1 MQEHRPQYDILYE
14 RIIFPIN
21 PTEGLS
27 LTAGCCYFTLRGDG
41 YFWSIPRTLIENPTV
56 KARIQERARNLTVM
70 IDGMLRQT
78 PRLGE
83 VKIPVPTERVYEML
97 FHTAIIANG
106 PRMIFREVAACDP
119 ESGQIFYCHQKIAFD
134 KTTIDA
140 FCAHR
145 FYNKL
150 PLLDTNDILATGSPR
165 LPMLDKIFSVLGETK
180 IDQSNL
186 WVSSVLILKN
196 YQPEL
201 FEREDFIRQFTAFFV
216 KHPECR
222 LEMSVLIEQGLFSVE
237 RFNLIEFIASCLGN
251 PFPAITEFLTPICNV
266 EMPLDHK
273 SAFVDGHLNGAMAQV
288 VASVT
293 DLLGKV
299 NQDAKAPLLRA
310 IFERKTKSEQSAQ
323 LQTENQQLR
332 AQMRQLTEEKTALE
346 CELSPLKTQ
355 VEELRKQHRDR
366 QNKIREVTAQAKQNE
381 AALQLARDRLLKSG
395 EEQKEIERMGSE
407 IPGMRERYCAL
418 KQEFDALKQ
427 QCAESEKELKKSQ
440 EKKEKQR
447 AQITAIDAD
456 LIKAKQGFEARQKS
470 LADVTDKTEKLKTAI
485 EDKAREMKQA
495 EEYLKKMSGKS
506 ELLQNDIIQKKH
518 ESHDMQG
525 KCDEI
530 TTQIDQETCKIRQAR
545 EQLLKAEEEQKRL
558 KTMEETTRAQYATT
572 QKTLSAL
579 QQQCD
584 EAEKKCGEMSGKQ
597 QEIART
603 LLMAQQEITQK
614 EADFQQTQQALEAIR
629 KRTAQ
634 ADQDL
639 NGAAREFSVSS
650 ELPRASSQTS
660 HSVFS
665 EESAEQMAKTLRI
678 LHRQLCC
685 VGGWQRYDRGEG
697 SKRTEQLQQQTEQLR
712 QQIEQ
717 LQQQMGTMLRRP
729 QQTTAV
735 AVPVI
740 PALTQQGMRFMLP
753 FTAPISSQSGG
764 AISTPQQK
772 RPGG

>member
-1 MQEHRPQYDILYE
+1 
-14 RIIFPIN
+14 
-21 PTEGLS
+21 
-27 LTAGCCYFTLRGDG
+27 
-41 YFWSIPRTLIENPTV
+41 
-56 KARIQERARNLTVM
+56 
-70 IDGMLRQT
+70 
-78 PRLGE
+78 
-83 VKIPVPTERVYEML
+83 ML
-97 FHTAIIANG
+97 FHTAVIANG
-106 PRMIFREVAACDP
+106 PHVILREVTALDP
-119 ESGQIFYCHQKIAFD
+119 ESGRVFYCHQKIAFD
-134 KTTIDA
+134 LKTIEE

-145 FYNKL
+145 FYSKL
-150 PLLDTNDILATGSPR
+150 PLLETNDILATGSPR
-165 LPMLDKIFSVLGETK
+165 PPMLDKIFSVFGEPESLR
-180 IDQSNL
+180 SNF
-186 WVSSVLILKN
+186 WMSSALILQN

-201 FEREDFIRQFTAFFV
+201 FEKEDFIRQFTAFFV
-216 KHPECR
+216 KHSDYY
-222 LEMSVLIEQGLFSVE
+222 LEMSALIEQGLFSVE

-288 VASVT
+288 MASMT
-293 DLLGKV
+293 DSLNKI
-299 NQDAKAPLLRA
+299 NRDAKAPLLRA
-310 IFERKTKSEQSAQ
+310 IRERNTKSEQSAQ
-323 LQTENQQLR
+323 LKAENQQLSE
-332 AQMRQLTEEKTALE
+332 AIGKSKEEKKSIESELPSLTA
-346 CELSPLKTQ
+346 Q
-355 VEELRKQHRDR
+355 VEELRRRHNEKQ
-366 QNKIREVTAQAKQNE
+366 KTIRNLTTQAKQDE
-381 AALQLARDRLLKSG
+381 DTLALAKDRLLKSG
-395 EEQKEIERMGSE
+395 EEQKELERMGSE
-407 IPGMRERYCAL
+407 LPGMHERYCTL
-418 KQEFDALKQ
+418 KQGFDVLQQ

-456 LIKAKQGFEARQKS
+456 LIKAKQGFEARQKN
-470 LADVTDKTEKLKTAI
+470 LAGLQKTQAEVEEKTERLQSVIAAK
-485 EDKAREMKQA
+485 EREMTQANERLEKTKHEWAQLQQRISQA
-495 EEYLKKMSGKS
+495 ERE
-506 ELLQNDIIQKKH
+506 H
-518 ESHDMQG
+518 RTMQG
-525 KCDEI
+525 KYDEAAK
-530 TTQIDQETCKIRQAR
+530 QINQETCKIRQAR
-545 EQLLKAEEEQKRL
+545 EQLLKAEQERKQLEA
-558 KTMEETTRAQYATT
+558 MEEKARAQCATT

-584 EAEKKCGEMSGKQ
+584 EAEKKRGEMGGKL
-597 QEIART
+597 QEIARA

-650 ELPRASSQTS
+650 ELPRASSQTP

-665 EESAEQMAKTLRI
+665 EESAEKMAKTLHI

-685 VGGWQRYDRGEG
+685 VGSWQRYDRGEG

-764 AISTPQQK
+764 TTSTPQQK